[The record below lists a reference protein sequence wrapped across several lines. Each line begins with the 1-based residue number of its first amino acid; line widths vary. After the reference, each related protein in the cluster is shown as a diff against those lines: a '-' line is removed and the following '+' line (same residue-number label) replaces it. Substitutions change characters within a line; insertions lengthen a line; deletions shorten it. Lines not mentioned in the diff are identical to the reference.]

1 MGYVQGGMFQTLI
14 NLASSRA
21 AFLGNRPQPWLGGC
35 YNLPSLATKV
45 FIADTGGWLWCLDL
59 VGCPDLRIIC
69 WRCAVFFFVRGILDD
84 IRRWGPFLP
93 IVMNGGTWDLFS
105 NDLINGR

>member
-1 MGYVQGGMFQTLI
+1 MYNKNKPNAGKYTSPIKPMGYVQGGIFQTLI

-69 WRCAVFFFVRGILDD
+69 WRCAVFSGD
-84 IRRWGPFLP
+84 IR
-93 IVMNGGTWDLFS
+93 
-105 NDLINGR
+105 